1 MNNTDIIYN
10 EAIRAGI
17 YTKAEADAIMLTR
30 GALPIHTFQ
39 EWKNAGYSVKKGE
52 HAAIR
57 CDLWKYTSKPSK
69 KDREKAA
76 GMTEEEA
83 AAKFGHYYMAAA
95 YLFTHEQVKRQGEP
109 DGASAAP
116 SAGQEFLA
124 CTADQEPAADDA
136 GDNFDDVDPAAIRA
150 RLKEYEEHGSAFV
163 DQVMRDA
170 ERIAAAEAVAEELAE
185 NAAGDPYAE
194 FLDGDGQLVI
204 PF

>member
-1 MNNTDIIYN
+1 MNNTEIIYN

-17 YTKAEADAIMLTR
+17 YTKAEADALMLTR

-39 EWKNAGYSVKKGE
+39 EWKRAGYSVKKGE

-95 YLFTHEQVKRQGEP
+95 YLFTRQQVKKQGEP
-109 DGASAAP
+109 DP
-116 SAGQEFLA
+116 
-124 CTADQEPAADDA
+124 EPAAEDT

-150 RLKEYEEHGSAFV
+150 KLKEYEEHGSPFV

-170 ERIAAAEAVAEELAE
+170 ERIAAVEAVAEDLSAS
-185 NAAGDPYAE
+185 AAADPYSA
-194 FLDGDGQLVI
+194 FLDENGQLVL